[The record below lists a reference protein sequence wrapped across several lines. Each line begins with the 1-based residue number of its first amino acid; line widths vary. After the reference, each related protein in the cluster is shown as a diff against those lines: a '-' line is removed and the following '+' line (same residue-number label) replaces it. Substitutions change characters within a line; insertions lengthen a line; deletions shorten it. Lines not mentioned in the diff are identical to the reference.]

1 MIITT
6 TAFGKNWP
14 VQHNHFSVFFNEQ
27 LVQSRAS
34 SLSLSAID
42 TWMDILE
49 SQAVLLVVLCEEF
62 QKKMRRFLQVVG
74 HEAVSTA
81 WSGPAFVMM
90 GTSGKN
96 IFYCEKRGD
105 IWHAHTVPCKNR

>member
-1 MIITT
+1 
-6 TAFGKNWP
+6 
-14 VQHNHFSVFFNEQ
+14 
-27 LVQSRAS
+27 
-34 SLSLSAID
+34 
-42 TWMDILE
+42 MDILE

-81 WSGPAFVMM
+81 WPGPAFVMM

-96 IFYCEKRGD
+96 IFF
-105 IWHAHTVPCKNR
+105 KNEVIFVMRTDYSM